1 MHAFFLRIL
10 SYHCQDIWGM
20 DPKIAD
26 GDGRTTDPIT
36 SDIRLTPKFQSAF
49 LALRTE
55 TLETLSSFSAHV
67 LHYLAVDQGIRTK
80 GRRKEHIMAI
90 LTQYVMPISCHS
102 VTQWTDSAL
111 YSDVK
116 RDGLTKTRNLSEP

>member
-67 LHYLAVDQGIRTK
+67 HQYLAVDKGIRTK
-80 GRRKEHIMAI
+80 GMRKEHIMAI
-90 LTQYVMPISCHS
+90 LTQYVMPIS
-102 VTQWTDSAL
+102 
-111 YSDVK
+111 
-116 RDGLTKTRNLSEP
+116 